1 MLPEGTEILG
11 MNIKDSTVIVDFN
24 EKFLEY
30 EDKTEEVNA
39 ISSIVYSLTEFNNIN
54 DVKIL
59 VEGREKDILKYG
71 TDISGLLNKRMF

>member
-1 MLPEGTEILG
+1 

-39 ISSIVYSLTEFNNIN
+39 ISSIGYSLTEFNNIN

-59 VEGREKDILKYG
+59 CGR
-71 TDISGLLNKRMF
+71 KRKRYT